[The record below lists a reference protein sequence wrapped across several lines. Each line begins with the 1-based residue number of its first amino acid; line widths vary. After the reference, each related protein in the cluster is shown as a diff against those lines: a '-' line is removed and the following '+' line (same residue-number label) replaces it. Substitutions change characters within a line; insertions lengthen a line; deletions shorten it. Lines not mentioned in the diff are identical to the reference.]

1 MDWCQ
6 VRPHKNWG
14 WFVLCPIE
22 MKTKEYT
29 YYQII
34 KKSWMSLA
42 QACWPTFSFKI
53 IIEIRF
59 LVLKTLEHKVI
70 LGALLAVMDQK
81 TQWNHQSTLGT
92 PLPGDNILKNTERIG
107 LARNVHE
114 LPVDA
119 FVYENCSINVDT
131 LTEFCTGFE
140 VFLTFTLLP

>member
-6 VRPHKNWG
+6 VRLHKNWG
-14 WFVLCPIE
+14 WFVLCLIE

-29 YYQII
+29 YYQI
-34 KKSWMSLA
+34 K
-42 QACWPTFSFKI
+42 
-53 IIEIRF
+53 
-59 LVLKTLEHKVI
+59 
-70 LGALLAVMDQK
+70 GALLAVMDQK

-92 PLPGDNILKNTERIG
+92 PLPGDNIQRNTERIG

-140 VFLTFTLLP
+140 VFCRFF

>member
-14 WFVLCPIE
+14 WFVLCLIE

-34 KKSWMSLA
+34 KNLPKLA

-53 IIEIRF
+53 VIEIRF

-81 TQWNHQSTLGT
+81 TRWNHQSTLGT
-92 PLPGDNILKNTERIG
+92 LLPGDNIQRNTEIMVWPGMYTSFLLMPSSTRT
-107 LARNVHE
+107 AV
-114 LPVDA
+114 
-119 FVYENCSINVDT
+119 ST
-131 LTEFCTGFE
+131 LTH
-140 VFLTFTLLP
+140 